1 MDPAI
6 QTNTNGIN
14 TLTKRVSELKEK
26 LVALV
31 EQVDALTLD
40 EITEDLEANK
50 KATKINAFR
59 IANLRKLNYGEQLDV
74 LKERI
79 DFVTTALSQLTA
91 GVEANSKQLKAQK
104 FEIVELKSIIAE
116 NANGISSNANDIR
129 INSERN
135 QDTLGSVEVV
145 SDSVNKLETSLT
157 ETITK
162 LGTTDKV
169 VDGCV
174 IGIDNN
180 TTKISNASAVAVEN
194 RDYIIANQKA
204 LVSDKE
210 ALKKH
215 TDNIE
220 LNAVQTKTNSVN
232 IRTLSQ
238 RK

>member
-31 EQVDALTLD
+31 EQFDALTIDGLA
-40 EITEDLEANK
+40 EDLEANS
-50 KATKINAFR
+50 KAIKINATR
-59 IANLRKLNYGEQLDV
+59 IANLRKLNYGHQLDV

-91 GVEANSKQLKAQK
+91 GVEANSKQLNAQK
-104 FEIVELKSIIAE
+104 LEIVELKSIIAD
-116 NANGISSNANDIR
+116 NANGISANANDIR

-169 VDGCV
+169 VDGCI
-174 IGIDNN
+174 IGIDTN
-180 TTKISNASAVAVEN
+180 TTKISNVSIVAVEN
-194 RDYIIANQKA
+194 RDFIIANQKA